1 MYIQEEQVQN
11 QISRSSFAS
20 LDHDFW
26 IQPEHQDL
34 RKDPQILQIPVYT
47 RDIFLELCDVSDKT
61 VVELGSGTGIVGLAA
76 AALGIKK
83 YMQFIQLI
91 NLIFLQKIV

>member
-1 MYIQEEQVQN
+1 
-11 QISRSSFAS
+11 
-20 LDHDFW
+20 
-26 IQPEHQDL
+26 
-34 RKDPQILQIPVYT
+34 VYT